1 MEQNNMQ
8 LELRA
13 QSKKALLFGILAD
26 AIPTVLILIGY
37 FGFLFG
43 LFGNLAMNDWEL
55 ESPAPVFSSMLIFFG
70 GMLIAGVVMLVLG
83 WMAWR
88 RAREVGLQA
97 RESGVRRPPV
107 SVVAHVLG
115 LVSFICGIIV
125 TVIMLGLVCIFSF
138 AAILAATM

>member
-8 LELRA
+8 LELQAR
-13 QSKKALLFGILAD
+13 SKKALLFGILAD

-43 LFGNLAMNDWEL
+43 LFGNLIANDWEL
-55 ESPAPVFSSMLIFFG
+55 ETPAPVFSAMLIFFV

-88 RAREVGLQA
+88 RAREVGLEA
-97 RESGVRRPPV
+97 RAAGVRRPPV

-115 LVSFICGIIV
+115 LASFICGIV
-125 TVIMLGLVCIFSF
+125 LTVIMAALACIFAF
-138 AAILAATM
+138 AAILSATL